1 MFSEGGIKAEAAR
14 VSARASSLPGG
25 SSFPVASAFSASD
38 FSVSVPAS
46 PPASI
51 HASRIALSLLLAE
64 AAAFALAAA
73 SGKIPAFLFTAVR
86 ALLTF

>member
-1 MFSEGGIKAEAAR
+1 M
-14 VSARASSLPGG
+14 
-25 SSFPVASAFSASD
+25 
-38 FSVSVPAS
+38 
-46 PPASI
+46 
-51 HASRIALSLLLAE
+51 SLLLAE

>member
-14 VSARASSLPGG
+14 VSARALSVPGR
-25 SSFPVASAFSASD
+25 SALLAATSFSASL
-38 FSVSVPAS
+38 PAF
-46 PPASI
+46 PASI
-51 HASRIALSLLLAE
+51 RASRVAWSLLLAE

>member
-14 VSARASSLPGG
+14 VSARVGSLPLH
-25 SSFPVASAFSASD
+25 SSF
-38 FSVSVPAS
+38 
-46 PPASI
+46 
-51 HASRIALSLLLAE
+51 HASFPTPLVSSMRASRAIVPLLLAE
-64 AAAFALAAA
+64 AAAFALAAG

>member
-1 MFSEGGIKAEAAR
+1 MFSDGGNEADAIR
-14 VSARASSLPGG
+14 VSLRSAPAPGHSSRPGLSSL
-25 SSFPVASAFSASD
+25 SAADSSAFVSD
-38 FSVSVPAS
+38 SLPAS
-46 PPASI
+46 VRS
-51 HASRIALSLLLAE
+51 SRLALSLLLAE

>member
-14 VSARASSLPGG
+14 ASTRASSVPGRSAFLAA
-25 SSFPVASAFSASD
+25 SSFSAAF
-38 FSVSVPAS
+38 
-46 PPASI
+46 PASI
-51 HASRIALSLLLAE
+51 PASVRASRVALSLLLVE
-64 AAAFALAAA
+64 TAAFALAAA